1 MVAHF
6 LESSVMFQT
15 GDVLALYGVVFAVLA
30 VIAVV
35 TYVSAIKADE
45 AKKK

>member
-6 LESSVMFQT
+6 LEASVNFQT
-15 GDVLALYGVVFAVLA
+15 GDVMGLYALVFGVLA

-35 TYVSAIKADE
+35 TYVSAINKQ
-45 AKKK
+45 K

>member
-6 LESSVMFQT
+6 FEASVNFQT
-15 GDVLALYGVVFAVLA
+15 GDVLKAYGVIFVALA

-35 TYVSAIKADE
+35 TYVSAINKQ
-45 AKKK
+45 K

>member
-6 LESSVMFQT
+6 LEASVNFQT
-15 GDVLALYGVVFAVLA
+15 GDVLKAYGVIFVALA

-35 TYVSAIKADE
+35 TYVSAINKQ
-45 AKKK
+45 K